1 MEIKRVLIDTNIY
14 SELLRGNQFVAD
26 LLKKPEIIAF
36 SVISIAELLSGFK
49 NGGREKENLKELDR
63 FLYSPRVLVY
73 DIDIET
79 SEFYAK
85 IYDELK
91 RSGDPI
97 PTNDLWIAALTLQ
110 HGTRLFTLDKHFEKV
125 QGLFL
130 IDHI

>member
-14 SELLRGNQFVAD
+14 SELLRGNKFVSD
-26 LLKKPEIIAF
+26 LLKKPDIIAF

-49 NGGREKENLKELDR
+49 NGDREKVNLEELEQ
-63 FLYSPRVLVY
+63 FIYSPRVVVY
-73 DIDIET
+73 DIDTET

-110 HGTRLFTLDKHFEKV
+110 HGAKLFTLDKHFSKV
-125 QGLFL
+125 RGIFL
-130 IDHI
+130 INHI

>member
-14 SELLRGNQFVAD
+14 SELLRGNKSVAD
-26 LLKKPEIIAF
+26 LLKKPDIIAF

-49 NGGREKENLKELDR
+49 NGDREKENLEELDQ
-63 FLYSPRVLVY
+63 FIYSPRVVIY
-73 DIDIET
+73 DIDTET

-91 RSGDPI
+91 RSGGPI

-110 HGTRLFTLDKHFEKV
+110 HGTKLFTLDKHFSKV
-125 QGLFL
+125 RGLFI

>member
-14 SELLRGNQFVAD
+14 SELLRGSQFVAD

-49 NGGREKENLKELDR
+49 NGGRKKENLEELDQ

-73 DIDIET
+73 DIDTET

-97 PTNDLWIAALTLQ
+97 PTNDLWIAALALQ
-110 HGTRLFTLDKHFEKV
+110 HGTRLFTLDKHFRKV
-125 QGLFL
+125 HGLFL

>member
-14 SELLRGNQFVAD
+14 SELLRGNKSVSD
-26 LLKKPEIIAF
+26 LLKKPDIIAF

-49 NGGREKENLKELDR
+49 HGDREKENLEELDQ
-63 FLYSPRVLVY
+63 FIYSPRVIVY
-73 DIDIET
+73 DIDTET

-97 PTNDLWIAALTLQ
+97 PTNDLWTAALTMQ
-110 HGTRLFTLDKHFEKV
+110 HGTKLFTLDNHFQKV
-125 QGLFL
+125 RGLFL
-130 IDHI
+130 IDPI

>member
-36 SVISIAELLSGFK
+36 SVISIAELLTGFK
-49 NGGREKENLKELDR
+49 NSAREKENLEELDR

-97 PTNDLWIAALTLQ
+97 PTNDLWIAALALQ
-110 HGTRLFTLDKHFEKV
+110 HGTKLFTLDKHFRKV

-130 IDHI
+130 I

>member
-14 SELLRGNQFVAD
+14 SELLRGNKFVSD
-26 LLKKPEIIAF
+26 LLKKPDIIAF

-49 NGGREKENLKELDR
+49 NGDREKENLEELDQ
-63 FLYSPRVLVY
+63 FIYSPRVIIY
-73 DIDIET
+73 DIDSET

-110 HGTRLFTLDKHFEKV
+110 HGTKLFTMDKHFKKV
-125 QGLFL
+125 RGLFL

>member
-14 SELLRGNQFVAD
+14 SELLRGNKSVAD
-26 LLKKPEIIAF
+26 LLKKPDLIAF

-49 NGGREKENLKELDR
+49 NGGREKENLEELDR
-63 FLYSPRVLVY
+63 FIYSPRVVIY
-73 DIDIET
+73 DIDSET

-110 HGTRLFTLDKHFEKV
+110 HGTKLFTLDKHFSKV
-125 QGLFL
+125 RGLFL
-130 IDHI
+130 IEYT

>member
-14 SELLRGNQFVAD
+14 SEFLRGNQIVAD
-26 LLKKPEIIAF
+26 LLKEPEIIAF

-49 NGGREKENLKELDR
+49 NSTREKENLEELDR

-79 SEFYAK
+79 TEFYAK

-91 RSGDPI
+91 RTGDPI
-97 PTNDLWIAALTLQ
+97 PTNDLWIAALALQ
-110 HGTRLFTLDKHFEKV
+110 HGTRFFTLDKHFGKV

-130 IDHI
+130 IDHV

>member
-36 SVISIAELLSGFK
+36 SVISIAELLTGFK
-49 NGGREKENLKELDR
+49 NSAREKENLEELDR

-110 HGTRLFTLDKHFEKV
+110 HGTKLFTLDKHFRKV

-130 IDHI
+130 I

>member
-14 SELLRGNQFVAD
+14 SELLRGNKFVSD
-26 LLKKPEIIAF
+26 LLKKPDIIAF

-49 NGGREKENLKELDR
+49 NGERGKENLEELDQ
-63 FLYSPRVLVY
+63 FIYSPRVVIY
-73 DIDIET
+73 DIDSET

-91 RSGDPI
+91 NSGDPI

-110 HGTRLFTLDKHFEKV
+110 HGTKLFTLDKHFKKV
-125 QGLFL
+125 PGLFL